1 MKNMRVFLII
11 LFLNLGLITSA
22 QQIISTGGGNA
33 SSSGGSVSFSIGQ
46 IAYTTASGI
55 AGSVS
60 QGVQQAFEIFSV
72 GSNETALNI
81 SLIAFP
87 NPTAD
92 NLTLQISNYNREKLS
107 YQLFDL
113 KGKQLS
119 KGNIT
124 THLTQIDL
132 SNFPSATY
140 LVNVVNNENK
150 QLQSYKIIKQ

>member
-1 MKNMRVFLII
+1 
-11 LFLNLGLITSA
+11 LITSA

-46 IAYTTASGI
+46 IAYTTVSGI

-60 QGVQQAFEIFSV
+60 QGAQQAFEIFSV

-92 NLTLQISNYNREKLS
+92 NLTLQISNYKKKKEVIFRDKFPHLVINLQAYVFKPIRIFLGENTSLS
-107 YQLFDL
+107 
-113 KGKQLS
+113 S
-119 KGNIT
+119 IN
-124 THLTQIDL
+124 
-132 SNFPSATY
+132 
-140 LVNVVNNENK
+140 
-150 QLQSYKIIKQ
+150 

>member
-22 QQIISTGGGNA
+22 QQIISTSGGNA

-46 IAYTTASGI
+46 IAYTTVSGI
-55 AGSVS
+55 AGSAS

-92 NLTLQISNYNREKLS
+92 NLTLQISNYNHEKLS

-140 LVNVVNNENK
+140 LVNVVSNENK
-150 QLQSYKIIKQ
+150 QIQSYKIIKQ

>member
-1 MKNMRVFLII
+1 MRVFLII